1 MNAKF
6 FVPYQTAKLLKK
18 KGYPQGDSDMY
29 YTPNGELKSQ
39 ADIYADLTDNDPM
52 MYSYFLTTY
61 HIAAPAYHEVVD
73 WLEGKGI
80 YICIEVLLE
89 KRGEF
94 VFSSYIDWIG
104 NINQETHVGTYPTR
118 EEALNAGILAALK
131 KL

>member
-1 MNAKF
+1 MNKKF
-6 FVPYQTAKLLKK
+6 IVPFDTARQLRE
-18 KGYPQGDSDMY
+18 KGYDVDCYSY
-29 YTPNGELKSQ
+29 YTQNGKLYHDTFTLNNKW
-39 ADIYADLTDNDPM
+39 IRM
-52 MYSYFLTTY
+52 GRFL
-61 HIAAPAYHEVVD
+61 APTYHEVVD
-73 WLEGKGI
+73 WLEEKGI